1 MQSNKYDRISHFYLT
16 ILILSSIANNLK
28 SMKGVSILGVLL
40 GMMEVFFFFFK
51 HEAVL
56 SKAHFVE
63 MNLHMH
69 QNVHIC

>member
-16 ILILSSIANNLK
+16 ILILSSIANSLK
-28 SMKGVSILGVLL
+28 SMKGVSVLGVLL
-40 GMMEVFFFFFK
+40 GMMEVFFLK
-51 HEAVL
+51 HEASL